1 MKPLNKKTN
10 LTRWN
15 RSGLNRF
22 RYVDGNAITHLE
34 SLRLAMSEAFIN
46 DDGDNQWLA
55 LETAI
60 PVPLGERSSERQ
72 ARWLKQYRDERRD
85 YAWEILRTYARAT
98 HVLTEH
104 LDAYANEGY
113 IGTAT
118 QWDNVRKLVEMLDYH
133 PAPPASAETM
143 VALLVKEDERGDVAT
158 GLSFKNKPTDGSPA
172 AVFETLADLEVDAAL
187 NELRAAEWDKSQLEF
202 DYVADGDRYRATFPL
217 SQPLADVSVG
227 TPGVL
232 LVELADRSVGIYIK
246 VAAVS
251 DQALT
256 LVGNDRPGLLPSS
269 ILRHQ
274 VKLLLKPGYIQAPQL
289 RGGHVVTLSAGHGLG
304 VTSIVAWEAGTTWQ
318 AARVEAVDGNTVK
331 LSAAIPAAGTSLYLA
346 SGAHARQVITAG
358 CADTRVI
365 LPRGVRETGAL
376 WNSELASISVAA
388 GSPQKD
394 STDAVPLYDFVS
406 DSRYPTVYYVL
417 TAPSIATV
425 EVSDPVALVLDG
437 DAGDLSDGD
446 WLIMQNSSG
455 EKAGQLISLDE
466 GEKSFSLVLS
476 PMLDEIETLYGAFEL
491 TVYPDLYHVNGT
503 PIFDVDITRRSD
515 SFSWISLETIPE
527 SLVIGRVL
535 VIAGKDG
542 AMEVTIKAVDNAAG
556 SIKVSPA
563 IPGSE
568 LSESGTTTV
577 YTRHDAVIYGNVVQ
591 SGHGE
596 TQNKKIIGSGDASLS
611 GQSFDFEVEAV
622 SFVSD
627 SLFSAGVRAAVVV
640 SVDQRRWMQVET
652 LNDSEPEDPHYVVRM
667 NEDGTLRIIFGDG
680 RRGRRLSSGNNNV
693 QIQYRT
699 GVGVNANL
707 TPYQLKKMVKPH
719 ALIEGIKQ
727 PLSCRGGNE
736 MEAVSS
742 LRENAPSS
750 LLTLSRA
757 VSLSDFTHLAA
768 ASSSVW
774 QARAIR
780 LMPSGLGR
788 SDNIEVVVVP
798 AGGGELASLKE
809 SLAESLQQHALP
821 GVSVSVS
828 AYQPVIFDLKVTIRV
843 NTDEYDAAF
852 VAEDVRLALLSGF
865 SLAQVKL
872 GASLYYSQLIDVVE
886 GVEGVENCE
895 CLINADGFR
904 DADGVAVIPRRV
916 VSGSGGVIKRVS
928 LDERQIIY
936 LDEDAS
942 VVEIIDQR
950 YSL

>member
-1 MKPLNKKTN
+1 MKRLNKKTN

-15 RSGLNRF
+15 RSGLARF
-22 RYVDGNAITHLE
+22 RYVDGNAITYLE

-46 DDGDNQWLA
+46 DSGDNQWQA

-60 PVPLGERSSERQ
+60 PVPLSEHSSERQ
-72 ARWLKQYRDERRD
+72 ARWLKQYRAERRD

-98 HVLTEH
+98 HVLSEH

-133 PAPPASAETM
+133 PAPPASAETTI
-143 VALLVKEDERGDVAT
+143 ALLVKEDERGDVAA
-158 GLSFKNKPTDGSPA
+158 GLSFKNKPTDGSQA
-172 AVFETLADLEVDAAL
+172 VVFETLADLEVDVVL
-187 NELRAAEWDKSQLEF
+187 NELRAQGWDKSQLEF
-202 DYVADGDRYRATFPL
+202 DYVADGDHYRAEFPL
-217 SQPLADVSVG
+217 SEPLVGVSVG
-227 TPGVL
+227 TLGVL
-232 LVELADRSVGIYIK
+232 LVELADSSVGIYIK

-251 DQALT
+251 EQALT
-256 LVGNDRPGLLPSS
+256 LVGNDRPALLPDS

-274 VKLLLKPGYIQAPQL
+274 VKLLLKPGYIQTPQL
-289 RGGHVVTLSAGHGLG
+289 RGSNVVTLSEGHGLG
-304 VTSIVAWEAGTTWQ
+304 VTSVVAWKEGSWK
-318 AARVEAVDGNTVK
+318 AARVEAVNGNMVK
-331 LSAAIPAAGTSLYLA
+331 LSAAVPAAGTSLYLA
-346 SGAHARQVITAG
+346 SDVLARQVITAG
-358 CADTRVI
+358 LSDTRAI
-365 LPRGVRETGAL
+365 LPRGVREAGAL
-376 WNSELASISVAA
+376 WNSELASINVAT
-388 GSPQKD
+388 GSPQMD
-394 STDAVPLYDFVS
+394 STGEVALYDFVS
-406 DSRYPTVYYVL
+406 NDNYSSVYYVL
-417 TAPSIATV
+417 TAAAVATV
-425 EVSDPVALVLDG
+425 DVSDPAALVLDG
-437 DAGDLSDGD
+437 DVGNLSDSD
-446 WLIMQNSSG
+446 WLIMQNSSS
-455 EKAGQLISLDE
+455 EKAGKLISIDE
-466 GEKSFSLVLS
+466 GDKSFSLVLS

-491 TVYPDLYHVNGT
+491 TVYPDLYDVNST
-503 PIFDVDITRRSD
+503 PIFDMDVARRSD

-527 SLVIGRVL
+527 LLVIGRVL
-535 VIAGKDG
+535 VIAGNND
-542 AMEVTIKAVDNAAG
+542 AVEVTVKEVDNANG

-563 IPGSE
+563 IPGSG
-568 LSESGTTTV
+568 LSESGTTTA
-577 YTRHDAVIYGNVVQ
+577 YTRHDTVIYGNAVQ
-591 SGHGE
+591 AGHGE
-596 TQNKKIIGSGDASLS
+596 TQNKKILGSGDASLS

-627 SLFSAGVRAAVVV
+627 SLFSAGVRAAVAVN
-640 SVDQRRWMQVET
+640 VDQRTWVQVET

-667 NEDGTLRIIFGDG
+667 NEDGTLGITFGDG
-680 RRGRRLSSGNNNV
+680 RRGRRLRSGNNNV

-707 TPYQLKKMVKPH
+707 PPYQLEKVVKPH
-719 ALIEGIKQ
+719 ALIDGIKQ
-727 PLSCRGGNE
+727 PLSCSGGNE

-742 LRENAPSS
+742 LRENAPAS

-757 VSLSDFTHLAA
+757 VSLSDFTYLAA
-768 ASSSVW
+768 ANSSVW

-798 AGGGELASLKE
+798 AGGGELASLKD
-809 SLAESLQQHALP
+809 SLTASLQQHALP

-828 AYQPVIFDLKVTIRV
+828 GYQPVILDLKVTIRV

-852 VAEDVRLALLSGF
+852 VAEDVRLALFRGF

-872 GASLYYSQLIDVVE
+872 GASLYYSQLIEVVE
-886 GVEGVENCE
+886 AVAGVENCE
-895 CLINADGFR
+895 CLINTGGFR
-904 DADGVAVIPRRV
+904 DADGVAVMPRRV
-916 VSGSGGVIKRVS
+916 ISGSGAVIKQVS